1 MKTIIL
7 TNDEVQ
13 RRKAMKTEK
22 QVILEMAKIL
32 HETSKCD
39 YCEENSAACDLK
51 ESCPTVEDII
61 TKFSAII
68 S

>member
-1 MKTIIL
+1 MEKKSKMKTIIL

-22 QVILEMAKIL
+22 
-32 HETSKCD
+32 H
-39 YCEENSAACDLK
+39 CEENSAACDLK